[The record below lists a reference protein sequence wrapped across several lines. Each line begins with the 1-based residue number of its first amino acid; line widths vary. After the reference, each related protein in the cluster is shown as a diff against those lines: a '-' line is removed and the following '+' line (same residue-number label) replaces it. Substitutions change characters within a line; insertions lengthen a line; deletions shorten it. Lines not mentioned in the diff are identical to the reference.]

1 MAQTMTDDQLDR
13 AERSDHAGQDAR
25 PGDRSSRYLTFRL
38 GTEVFALG
46 ILDITEII
54 EHRPLTEVPMMP
66 SFIRGVLNL
75 RGRVVPVVDLAAR
88 FGRGST
94 AVGRRTGI
102 IILETANPAGDGR
115 GQDFGIIVDAVNE
128 VMHFGDDDIEP
139 PPAFGAGIRSD
150 FISGMAKRGND
161 FIIVLDVSRVLSV
174 EEMML
179 LGQAA
184 STATATATPAT
195 ASFADAPVESG
206 NAAQG
211 QDPAGAAELASGPT
225 GASEG

>member
-1 MAQTMTDDQLDR
+1 VAQTLADEHLDN
-13 AERSDHAGQDAR
+13 AGQPERAGHDAR
-25 PGDRSSRYLTFRL
+25 LSDGSSRYLTFRL
-38 GTEVFALG
+38 GSEVFALG

-66 SFIRGVLNL
+66 PFIRGVLNL

-88 FGRGST
+88 FGRGCT

-102 IILETANPAGDGR
+102 IIVETPDPQGEGR

-128 VMHFGDDDIEP
+128 VMHFGVADIEP

-161 FIIVLDVSRVLSV
+161 FIIVLDVGRVLSL

-184 STATATATPAT
+184 TSAATQTVASTE
-195 ASFADAPVESG
+195 AD
-206 NAAQG
+206 
-211 QDPAGAAELASGPT
+211 
-225 GASEG
+225 EG

>member
-1 MAQTMTDDQLDR
+1 VAQTMTDDRLDR
-13 AERSDHAGQDAR
+13 AARGDHAGHDTR
-25 PGDRSSRYLTFRL
+25 LGDRSSRYLTFRL

-128 VMHFGDDDIEP
+128 VMHFGEDDIEP

-161 FIIVLDVSRVLSV
+161 FIIVLDVSRVLSL
-174 EEMML
+174 EEMMM

-184 STATATATPAT
+184 TSAAAVTAPSA
-195 ASFADAPVESG
+195 ASFADASAQAD
-206 NAAQG
+206 AAAPG
-211 QDPAGAAELASGPT
+211 SARDAAAELTPSPT
-225 GASEG
+225 GAGEG